1 MRAKSNYIDPE
12 QFKLI
17 IDNLGS
23 LNLRKWSTTDVEFLF
38 KISYWCGLRM
48 LEATKLK
55 KEDFDLVNREV
66 YLGLTKGKKNQYA
79 PIPVPFIP
87 ELNQYLLTKPN
98 GQLLPKCNPQIVR
111 LWTRKLGKLLDI
123 PAWTTPQM
131 ETGEKTRTHIFR
143 KSIAKDML
151 YGTHGQKA
159 PLNVVQK
166 HLRHSDLNT
175 TSKYL
180 QVSIEDVKNYWDTT
194 N

>member
-1 MRAKSNYIDPE
+1 MRAKSNYIDQE
-12 QFKLI
+12 QFRLI
-17 IDNLGS
+17 IKHLDS
-23 LNLRKWSTTDVEFLF
+23 LNLRKWTILDVEYLF

-48 LEATKLK
+48 KEAVQLK
-55 KEDFDLVNREV
+55 KEDFDLINHEV
-66 YLGLTKGKKNQYA
+66 YLGITKGKKNQYA
-79 PIPVPFIP
+79 AIPVPFIP
-87 ELNQYLLTKPN
+87 ELNQYLLSKPN

-111 LWTRKLGKLLDI
+111 VWTRKLGKLLDI
-123 PAWTTPQM
+123 PAWTTPQQ

-151 YGTHGQKA
+151 YGTHGKPA

-166 HLRHSDLNT
+166 QLRHSNLNT

-180 QVSIEDVKNYWDTT
+180 QIGLEDVKSYWDTT